1 MNAVIYARYSSDN
14 QREES
19 IEGQLRECMAY
30 AERKG
35 LTVVH
40 SYIDRALSA
49 KTDARPQFQKMIK
62 DSNARKFEV
71 ILVWKLDR
79 FSRNRYDSAYY
90 KHLLQK
96 NQVHVV
102 SATEEISNSPEGI
115 LMESVL
121 EGMAEYYSAELS
133 QKIKRGNKEN
143 ALKGKVGGGVVPLGY
158 VVNEQQKYEIDP
170 VTAPIVQEV
179 FQRYAN
185 GETCAEIA
193 RDLTQ
198 RGLRNRSGKPFVSR
212 SFYNM
217 FTNRRYIGEFWYK
230 DERIEGV
237 EVPALVS
244 VELFE
249 RVQKLLAKNKKA
261 AGRWKGT
268 VSFVLTTK
276 LFCGKCGSMMAG
288 ESGTSKTGAKYF
300 YYKCSKAKREGKG
313 GCSLKPIRKDVIERF
328 VVRTAAERILN
339 GDTIERL
346 IPMILEYI
354 NRESTL
360 LPVLQKEL
368 SEVEKRLAN
377 LLNLVEEGLVTDTI
391 RQRLTELETRKKEL
405 NTAII
410 EEQIAK
416 PALGEVE
423 IRAWFERFRH
433 GDLDD
438 PGYRQRIV
446 DAFVNSVYVFEDRV
460 TINFNAKDD
469 PETVPLEVVL
479 NESGPAGSDSKD
491 TPLEKS
497 SNEFLSCPPTQKAL
511 PAWQRLFCLTRP
523 GNRATLTCGNGR
535 EQKDP
540 RSVKGVE
547 MKCNPM

>member
-1 MNAVIYARYSSDN
+1 M
-14 QREES
+14 
-19 IEGQLRECMAY
+19 
-30 AERKG
+30 
-35 LTVVH
+35 
-40 SYIDRALSA
+40 
-49 KTDARPQFQKMIK
+49 
-62 DSNARKFEV
+62 
-71 ILVWKLDR
+71 
-79 FSRNRYDSAYY
+79 
-90 KHLLQK
+90 
-96 NQVHVV
+96 
-102 SATEEISNSPEGI
+102 
-115 LMESVL
+115 
-121 EGMAEYYSAELS
+121 
-133 QKIKRGNKEN
+133 
-143 ALKGKVGGGVVPLGY
+143 
-158 VVNEQQKYEIDP
+158 
-170 VTAPIVQEV
+170 
-179 FQRYAN
+179 
-185 GETCAEIA
+185 
-193 RDLTQ
+193 
-198 RGLRNRSGKPFVSR
+198 
-212 SFYNM
+212 
-217 FTNRRYIGEFWYK
+217 
-230 DERIEGV
+230 
-237 EVPALVS
+237 
-244 VELFE
+244 
-249 RVQKLLAKNKKA
+249 
-261 AGRWKGT
+261 
-268 VSFVLTTK
+268 
-276 LFCGKCGSMMAG
+276 
-288 ESGTSKTGAKYF
+288 
-300 YYKCSKAKREGKG
+300 
-313 GCSLKPIRKDVIERF
+313 IERF

-497 SNEFLSCPPTQKAL
+497 SNEFLSCPP
-511 PAWQRLFCLTRP
+511 
-523 GNRATLTCGNGR
+523 
-535 EQKDP
+535 
-540 RSVKGVE
+540 
-547 MKCNPM
+547 

>member
-19 IEGQLRECMAY
+19 IEGQLRECSAY

-40 SYIDRALSA
+40 RYIDRALSA

-62 DSNARKFEV
+62 DSNTRKFEV

-96 NQVHVV
+96 NGVHVV

-133 QKIKRGNKEN
+133 QKIRRGNKEN
-143 ALKGKVGGGVVPLGY
+143 ALKGKASGGVVPLGY
-158 VVNEQQKYEIDP
+158 IVNEKKQYEVDP
-170 VTAPIVQEV
+170 LTAPIVQKV

-185 GETCAEIA
+185 GESCAEIA
-193 RDLTQ
+193 RSLTQ
-198 RGLRNRSGKPFVSR
+198 RGLRNRSGKPYVSR

-217 FTNRRYIGEFWYK
+217 LNNRRYIGEFWYK
-230 DERIEGV
+230 DERIEGIKI
-237 EVPALVS
+237 PALVS
-244 VELFE
+244 QELFD
-249 RVQKLLAKNKKA
+249 RVQQLLAKNKKA
-261 AGRWKGT
+261 AARST
-268 VSFVLTTK
+268 ASVDFVLTTN

-288 ESGTSKTGAKYF
+288 ESGTSKSGAKYF
-300 YYKCSKAKREGKG
+300 YYKCSKAKRQGRG

-328 VVRTAAERILN
+328 VVQTAAERILN

-346 IPMILEYI
+346 ISMILEYM
-354 NRESTL
+354 RQESTL
-360 LPVLQKEL
+360 IPVLQREL
-368 SEVEKRLAN
+368 ADVEKRLAN

-391 RQRLTELETRKKEL
+391 RQRLTELENRKKEL
-405 NTAII
+405 NAAIM
-410 EEQIAK
+410 EEQIER
-416 PALGEVE
+416 PELGATE

-433 GDLDD
+433 GNLNDIT
-438 PGYRQRIV
+438 YRQRIV
-446 DAFVNSVYVFEDRV
+446 DAFVNSVYVFDDRV
-460 TINFNAKDD
+460 TINFNAKDA
-469 PETVPLEVVL
+469 PETVPLEVL
-479 NESGPAGSDSKD
+479 LERNASAGQKVDAASITTMCS
-491 TPLEKS
+491 TT
-497 SNEFLSCPPTQKAL
+497 FLHSPP
-511 PAWQRLFCLTRP
+511 
-523 GNRATLTCGNGR
+523 
-535 EQKDP
+535 
-540 RSVKGVE
+540 S
-547 MKCNPM
+547 

>member
-19 IEGQLRECMAY
+19 IDGQLRECMAY

-35 LTVVH
+35 LTVIH

-62 DSNARKFEV
+62 DSNTRKFEV

-96 NQVHVV
+96 NGVHVV

-133 QKIKRGNKEN
+133 QKIRRGNKEN
-143 ALKGKVGGGVVPLGY
+143 ALKGKASGGVVPLGY
-158 VVNEQQKYEIDP
+158 IVNEKKQYEVDP
-170 VTAPIVQEV
+170 LTAPIVQKV

-185 GETCAEIA
+185 GESCAEIA
-193 RDLTQ
+193 RSLTQ
-198 RGLRNRSGKPFVSR
+198 RGLRNRSGKPYVSR

-217 FTNRRYIGEFWYK
+217 LNNRRYIGEFWYK
-230 DERIEGV
+230 DERIEGIKI
-237 EVPALVS
+237 PALVS
-244 VELFE
+244 QELFD
-249 RVQKLLAKNKKA
+249 RVQQLLAKNKKA
-261 AGRWKGT
+261 AARST
-268 VSFVLTTK
+268 ASVDFVLTTK

-288 ESGTSKTGAKYF
+288 ESGTSKSGAKYF
-300 YYKCSKAKREGKG
+300 YYKCSKAKRQGRG

-328 VVRTAAERILN
+328 VVQTAAERILN

-346 IPMILEYI
+346 ISMILEYM
-354 NRESTL
+354 RQESTL
-360 LPVLQKEL
+360 IPVLQREL
-368 SEVEKRLAN
+368 ADVEKRLAN

-391 RQRLTELETRKKEL
+391 RQRLTELENRKKEL
-405 NTAII
+405 NAAIM
-410 EEQIAK
+410 EEQIER
-416 PALGEVE
+416 PELGATE

-433 GDLDD
+433 GNLNDIT
-438 PGYRQRIV
+438 YRQRIV
-446 DAFVNSVYVFEDRV
+446 DAFVNSVYVFDDRV
-460 TINFNAKDD
+460 TINFNAKDA
-469 PETVPLEVVL
+469 PETVPLEVL
-479 NESGPAGSDSKD
+479 LERNASAGQKVDAASITTMCS
-491 TPLEKS
+491 TT
-497 SNEFLSCPPTQKAL
+497 FLHSPP
-511 PAWQRLFCLTRP
+511 
-523 GNRATLTCGNGR
+523 
-535 EQKDP
+535 
-540 RSVKGVE
+540 S
-547 MKCNPM
+547 

>member
-62 DSNARKFEV
+62 DSNTRKFEV

-96 NQVHVV
+96 NRVHVV

-143 ALKGKVGGGVVPLGY
+143 ALKGKASGGVVPLGY
-158 VVNEQQKYEIDP
+158 VVNEQQKYEVDP

-193 RDLTQ
+193 RDLTR

-217 FTNRRYIGEFWYK
+217 FNNRRYIGEFWYK

-244 VELFE
+244 AELFE

-261 AGRWKGT
+261 AARWKGT

-276 LFCGKCGSMMAG
+276 LFCSKCGSMMAG

-354 NRESTL
+354 NQESTL

-377 LLNLVEEGLVTDTI
+377 LLNLVEEGLITDTI

-405 NTAII
+405 NAAII

-438 PGYRQRIV
+438 PSYRQRIV

-460 TINFNAKDD
+460 IINFNAKDD

-479 NESGPAGSDSKD
+479 NESGPAGSDSKN

-497 SNEFLSCPPTQKAL
+497 SNAFLTCPPLQTH
-511 PAWQRLFCLTRP
+511 PNF
-523 GNRATLTCGNGR
+523 
-535 EQKDP
+535 
-540 RSVKGVE
+540 
-547 MKCNPM
+547 